1 LHSLQDPPTAIQ
13 LSHRRAEL
21 QQRVRYS
28 LSLAQVQLEAATYF
42 LPVDSA
48 IGILAS
54 TPPTDQLVDAIRL
67 PFPAVSIY
75 FGADLAIDQRF
86 IRWSDG
92 HLTQRPVTAQAMAE
106 LYTRPGETAA
116 TQDIVLTVR
125 ELGGYL
131 SGVTLQADGEGAW
144 PATHSGSSP
153 PTRPLMPASLRSTTG
168 CAAPRPATYPRPPS
182 GRWP

>member
-28 LSLAQVQLEAATYF
+28 LSLAQVPLEAATYF

-54 TPPTDQLVDAIRL
+54 TPPTDQPVDAIRL

-86 IRWSDG
+86 IF
-92 HLTQRPVTAQAMAE
+92 
-106 LYTRPGETAA
+106 TRPSA
-116 TQDIVLTVR
+116 
-125 ELGGYL
+125 
-131 SGVTLQADGEGAW
+131 
-144 PATHSGSSP
+144 
-153 PTRPLMPASLRSTTG
+153 ASLGTTSVLL
-168 CAAPRPATYPRPPS
+168 REVE
-182 GRWP
+182 GRGAVM